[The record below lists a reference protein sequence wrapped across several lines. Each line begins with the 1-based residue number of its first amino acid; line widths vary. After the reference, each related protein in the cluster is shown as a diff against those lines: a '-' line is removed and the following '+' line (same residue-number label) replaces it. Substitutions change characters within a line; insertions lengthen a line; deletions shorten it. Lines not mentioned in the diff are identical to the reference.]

1 MPRPVAAPVLA
12 LALAALAGCAA
23 PRSAAPADLPGAGA
37 PPDPRAS
44 PAGREVLLR
53 FARAV
58 EGGRWDEAWPLLSS
72 RWRAATS
79 PRRLAADFRDA
90 GPVAREAV
98 ERVVAMLADGAP
110 LGAAPGLLRLA
121 VGPGRWA
128 RLVEEPGGWRVDALE

>member
-23 PRSAAPADLPGAGA
+23 PRPVAPAVPGAGA
-37 PPDPRAS
+37 T

-110 LGAAPGLLRLA
+110 LGAAPGQLRLA